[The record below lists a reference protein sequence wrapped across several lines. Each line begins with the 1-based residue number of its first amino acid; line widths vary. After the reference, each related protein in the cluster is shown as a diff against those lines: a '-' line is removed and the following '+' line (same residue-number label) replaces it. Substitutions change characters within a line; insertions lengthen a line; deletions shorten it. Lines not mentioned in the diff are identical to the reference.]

1 MQRYQ
6 PSGLCNLLQ
15 EIQQQKFT
23 GIARFEAVQPGVGE
37 PGARIEKSAHLHLL
51 IFHAGELCYGDSELP
66 QVDRLTELLTQQLKH
81 PLLRMALKVS
91 QEQRQNP
98 QSLWEF
104 LGKVV
109 VTRIVT
115 WEQIESVIY
124 QQTLATLQKLSQ
136 SPGWMTRDPLTC
148 FDLSFGSDRH
158 GLDLAQ
164 LLREMG
170 SNGPGLG
177 HRAPSPESPAMAE
190 QRPPI
195 SSFHRPLAQPA
206 PALQTARAAAIASPE
221 RSSLPPLTGQFPN
234 AHAGS
239 KPTGLAKILSVDDSP
254 IVQKMVERT
263 LGKIYEVHLASNALE
278 ALKML
283 NAMDGIQLILLDVN
297 MPGISGLDFCRTVKS
312 IPKFK
317 SIPIIMVTANE
328 GRVNKAKGQIAGS
341 TLYLTKPIEGDKL
354 LEIVHQYVKTPNQT
368 PGQIVRQRSN
378 QAAS

>member
-6 PSGLCNLLQ
+6 PSGVCNLLQ

-37 PGARIEKSAHLHLL
+37 PGAGIEKSAHLHLL
-51 IFHAGELCYGDSELP
+51 IFRAGELCYGDSELP

-124 QQTLATLQKLSQ
+124 QQTLATLQKLAQ

-190 QRPPI
+190 QRPPHFLLPSPI
-195 SSFHRPLAQPA
+195 GPARPSLANCPSGGDRL
-206 PALQTARAAAIASPE
+206 PRALQPPTADGAVPQCPCRLQANGLSQDSE
-221 RSSLPPLTGQFPN
+221 RG
-234 AHAGS
+234 
-239 KPTGLAKILSVDDSP
+239 
-254 IVQKMVERT
+254 
-263 LGKIYEVHLASNALE
+263 
-278 ALKML
+278 
-283 NAMDGIQLILLDVN
+283 
-297 MPGISGLDFCRTVKS
+297 
-312 IPKFK
+312 
-317 SIPIIMVTANE
+317 
-328 GRVNKAKGQIAGS
+328 
-341 TLYLTKPIEGDKL
+341 
-354 LEIVHQYVKTPNQT
+354 
-368 PGQIVRQRSN
+368 
-378 QAAS
+378 